1 MSTTLKLTEP
11 TVFNDLNKTKNRP
24 PESETTELPLITLKY
39 KHFRDV
45 LKYPERDQ
53 MHHLMLMMTGLSEN
67 DLGELNA
74 DDAAEVSKL
83 IFSAMKKYMD
93 LGKQIVQSMNE

>member
-1 MSTTLKLTEP
+1 MLLAGM
-11 TVFNDLNKTKNRP
+11 TKGGLSGIRIH
-24 PESETTELPLITLKY
+24 ELPQI
-39 KHFRDV
+39 
-45 LKYPERDQ
+45 
-53 MHHLMLMMTGLSEN
+53 MLMMTGLSEN